1 MATKLVATQHYS
13 AAPDQV
19 YALYSDRGFVE
30 ARLEANGGL
39 NPEVVSLDVSDGGV
53 DIVVVNRD
61 QAPFVVRD
69 VAPARGHWVTLR
81 VIEPNGRDSLGAEVT
96 ATVGARR
103 ITRVVRAAYSYLAS
117 NDPRVHLG
125 LGAATTITNVTVRW
139 PNGTTESFG
148 DQQAD
153 RSVTLQRGKG
163 RPAK

>member
-1 MATKLVATQHYS
+1 MRRS
-13 AAPDQV
+13 AAQRR
-19 YALYSDRGFVE
+19 AG
-30 ARLEANGGL
+30 
-39 NPEVVSLDVSDGGV
+39 
-53 DIVVVNRD
+53 
-61 QAPFVVRD
+61 
-69 VAPARGHWVTLR
+69 RGHWVTLR

-103 ITRVVRAAYSYLAS
+103 MTRVVRAAYSYLAS

-139 PNGTTESFG
+139 PTGTTESFG